1 MEASEHDR
9 GLSRWSPGRKG
20 FHGNRSRRNAK
31 SLVVRHHFCSRS
43 RSTCAAADESAMMS
57 LASGMMTMR
66 RTVKLA
72 EESEES
78 MRIRDNGATCMR
90 TRILPFSPPRPR
102 PRNQNKI
109 AATTGE
115 REEFVAP
122 RNEFLVPLSDV
133 VERLHTRGVV
143 FVAISQIF
151 ADDNANSRRAVFG
164 QREAVQGSR
173 RIPHEEDA
181 GSAESFHQKFY
192 LNCAN
197 LVRRAGAG
205 LIELDKQRSDS
216 LPSLKTLTRT
226 WKV

>member
-1 MEASEHDR
+1 MSVETSACCAATSKTAGLAAADYPARHSATCWPRGINQSVHECSEVFCLVALGRTDPRHALVCFDNEESPMEASEHDR

-115 REEFVAP
+115 RE
-122 RNEFLVPLSDV
+122 RNSWL
-133 VERLHTRGVV
+133 RGTS
-143 FVAISQIF
+143 FS
-151 ADDNANSRRAVFG
+151 SRSVTS
-164 QREAVQGSR
+164 SR
-173 RIPHEEDA
+173 GCTHEEL
-181 GSAESFHQKFY
+181 SS
-192 LNCAN
+192 
-197 LVRRAGAG
+197 
-205 LIELDKQRSDS
+205 
-216 LPSLKTLTRT
+216 
-226 WKV
+226 